1 MGSSKAEE
9 NFALRLGLT
18 AASAMAS
25 ESVTFPIDITKT
37 RLQLQGEMGAS
48 SGAPKRGAISMAIS
62 IGREEGMTGLY
73 RGLSP
78 ALLRHIFYTSI
89 RIVAYENLRTSLS
102 HGDDPQNLSVAKK
115 AFIGGASGIIGQVS
129 VPFSSNR

>member
-1 MGSSKAEE
+1 MGTSSKATEE
-9 NFALRLGLT
+9 NLALRLGLT
-18 AASAMAS
+18 ALAAMAA

-48 SGAPKRGAISMAIS
+48 TPKRGAISMAVS
-62 IGREEGMTGLY
+62 IGREEGIAGLY

-78 ALLRHIFYTSI
+78 ALLRHVFYTSI

-102 HGDDPQNLSVAKK
+102 HGEDPQSLSVAKK
-115 AFIGGASGIIGQVS
+115 AFIGGAAGIIGQVS
-129 VPFSSNR
+129 VASS